1 MPETHAEQDI
11 LIEEP
16 QPVVSSFPL
25 RQGEEKHA
33 ATLGL
38 EHERRRDSELDELK
52 AQVAK
57 LSGMAVPMKKFT
69 EGVSAQNRRR
79 ILAAKVNELKQL
91 TRKVGNRWEGPA
103 APATVVNFNPLR
115 LGLQGELQHEF
126 VPAAGAK
133 LAKKVTFPFNGRRF
147 EGSYV
152 TFTNAH
158 VWPVIIGTENI
169 EGFDSPSIRAD
180 YISPIGI
187 AYQFF
192 EHYVTGAI
200 DAMGMG
206 GVLIFEGDIHVLD
219 RARQEATEGNILIP
233 EKDMEAGT
241 AAHPVYKVV
250 EKSLFDILGVALLQQ
265 RRYAEGIIA
274 EGHRFYN
281 SPAPEEQ
288 KQRSEYHTLWHN
300 WAMDRGYKTEPEE
313 WATERLS
320 DSPNVQAVSCP
331 SCSTRQIKPDQH
343 FCPNCN
349 APFDAFAAYM
359 AGMPVPEVW
368 LSRYDGEKWDKI
380 IAESA
385 RRKAKVS
392 VLTGDDSDRKKGK

>member
-1 MPETHAEQDI
+1 
-11 LIEEP
+11 
-16 QPVVSSFPL
+16 
-25 RQGEEKHA
+25 
-33 ATLGL
+33 
-38 EHERRRDSELDELK
+38 
-52 AQVAK
+52 
-57 LSGMAVPMKKFT
+57 
-69 EGVSAQNRRR
+69 
-79 ILAAKVNELKQL
+79 
-91 TRKVGNRWEGPA
+91 
-103 APATVVNFNPLR
+103 
-115 LGLQGELQHEF
+115 LQGELSHEF
-126 VPAAGAK
+126 VPASNHS
-133 LAKKVTFPFNGRRF
+133 LAKKVTFPYNGRKF
-147 EGSYV
+147 TGSYV
-152 TFTNAH
+152 TFSNAH

-219 RARQEATEGNILIP
+219 RSRQEQSEGNVLVPMI
-233 EKDMEAGT
+233 DMEAGT
-241 AAHPVYKVV
+241 ASHPVYKVERRGLV
-250 EKSLFDILGVALLQQ
+250 DLLGSALLQQ
-265 RRYAEGIIA
+265 RRYAESVIA

-300 WAMDRGYKTEPEE
+300 WAMDMGYKLEAEE

-320 DSPNVQAVSCP
+320 DSPHTKAVACP
-331 SCSTRQIKPDQH
+331 SCSTRQTKPDQY

-368 LSRYDGEKWDKI
+368 LSRYEGEQWEKIVAESNRRKSKVALLAGDGEPK
-380 IAESA
+380 
-385 RRKAKVS
+385 
-392 VLTGDDSDRKKGK
+392 RKKSE